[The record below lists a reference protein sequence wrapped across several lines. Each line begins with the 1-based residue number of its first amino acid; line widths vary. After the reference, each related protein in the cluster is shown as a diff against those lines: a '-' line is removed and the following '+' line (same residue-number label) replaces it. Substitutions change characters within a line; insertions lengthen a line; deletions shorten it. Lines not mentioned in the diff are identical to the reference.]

1 MCGCA
6 IHTPEK
12 KHNWFGEK
20 KFRLA
25 HFFDQWWDIYCKDPK
40 AYIQPEQYK
49 AVAAIRACRTAALG
63 IDIYSC
69 PECGDTTEVFHNCK
83 NRFCPTCS
91 WSDTVKWA
99 DKIKRNMLNIP
110 HRHVVFTIPHALI
123 PLIKRNEF
131 ALLNM
136 QMQVSAMTLK
146 DWMEHKYGLRCGII
160 SVLHTAGELKTFH
173 SHVHMILSWGGVDKT
188 EAIQQIKGIYVNY
201 EFLMAKFRY
210 MYEHRLIELFDQ
222 GLLQHEFKNRLEF
235 MHFLKQINQKNWII
249 HFENPIQTPAAVIRY
264 IGRYSKRAC
273 ISEYKI
279 TMMEGENIGFSYKD
293 YKSKDFFG
301 HPLEKEKKLNYRDFF
316 PLLLQHVPLPYFR
329 LVRYYGIYS
338 NKGHLPRECF
348 SHEEDLPITWE
359 ELQEIETG
367 ENPLTCQKC
376 KVDKVYT
383 HTVLETKKESKM
395 ITRKCLID
403 NRPYSRRREF
413 V

>member
-1 MCGCA
+1 MCECA
-6 IHTPEK
+6 IHTPEE

-20 KFRLA
+20 KYRLA
-25 HFFDQWWDIYCKDPK
+25 HFFDQWWDIYCQDPK
-40 AYIQPEQYK
+40 AFIQPEQYK

-69 PECGDTTEVFHNCK
+69 PQCGDTTEVFHNCK

-173 SHVHMILSWGGVDKT
+173 SHVHMILSWGGIDKHGV
-188 EAIQQIKGIYVNY
+188 IQQIKGTYVNY

-210 MYEHRLIELFDQ
+210 MYEHRLIELFDL
-222 GLLQHEFKNRLEF
+222 GLLQHNLKDRLEF
-235 MHFLKQINQKNWII
+235 MQFLKRINQKNWII
-249 HFENPIQTPAAVIRY
+249 HFEDPMQTPAAVIRY

-273 ISEYKI
+273 LSEYKI

-293 YKSKDFFG
+293 YKLKDFYG
-301 HPLEKEKKLNYRDFF
+301 RPLEKEKVLNYREFF

-338 NKGHLPRECF
+338 NKGHLPREYF
-348 SHEEDLPITWE
+348 SQQEDLPINWKE
-359 ELQEIETG
+359 MQEIETG
-367 ENPLTCQKC
+367 ENPLICQKC

-383 HTVLETKKESKM
+383 HTVVEIKKEPKM
-395 ITRKCLID
+395 IARKSLID
-403 NRPYSRRREF
+403 NRPFSRRREL